1 MRVSS
6 VVALVFV
13 LSTSLSAQMNFE
25 QGDSRSINSP
35 ISYQAL
41 SLFRTDSA
49 KYRVDIH
56 YRIGQ
61 SFFIF
66 VRNESPGSNGSY
78 IARGELIVELLNDQ
92 RVSVAREIR
101 QLPLARN
108 TLPRETDRPPGI
120 QGVVSLSAPP
130 GTYTVVFSVDDRES
144 GRTFM
149 ERNRKITLLT
159 PSLKTLEASDI
170 VFIQRPVVE
179 PGSAMVVA
187 TNRGG
192 HTLFG
197 ESGSVLAEIYT
208 PSPSDTLSVQ
218 WKLTGKAE
226 TFGQQAVNLQGTSFT
241 SWSGLLEPLPQ
252 EHGILYGVKN
262 LAGNWKT
269 VVIPLPLE
277 KLLSGKYTLDLTYVS
292 GTFKKQQLHQF
303 SVVWPSRP
311 LSLTDPELAVDALRH
326 IASEQE
332 IEKMQSGSIEQRSD
346 VFNEFWRSRSPDTL
360 SAYNVTMAEYYYR
373 VDEAMRK
380 FSTAREND
388 GYKTDRGRIY
398 ILYGQPQKSDRM
410 LQPNSS
416 PMEIWTYDRLR
427 RRFVF
432 IDTAKNGNY
441 ILSQAENL

>member
-1 MRVSS
+1 MRFSFSVAWSVFFVS
-6 VVALVFV
+6 
-13 LSTSLSAQMNFE
+13 SLSAQMNFE
-25 QGDSRSINSP
+25 QGDARSLNSP
-35 ISYQAL
+35 ISYQAV
-41 SLFRTDSA
+41 SLFQTDSA
-49 KYRVDIH
+49 RYRVDIH

-66 VRNESPGSNGSY
+66 VRNESSGTNGTY
-78 IARGELIVELLNDQ
+78 VARGELVVELLNDQ

-108 TLPRETDRPPGI
+108 KLPRETDRPPGI

-149 ERNRKITLLT
+149 ERTRKLTLLAPT
-159 PSLKTLEASDI
+159 LKSVETSDL
-170 VFIQRPVVE
+170 VFIQKPVIE

-197 ESGSVLAEIYT
+197 EPGSVLAEVHL
-208 PSPSDTLSVQ
+208 PSVSDTLNIQ

-226 TFGQQAVNLQGTSFT
+226 AFGQQTVNLQGTAYT
-241 SWSGLLEPLPQ
+241 AWSGLIEPLPQ
-252 EHGILYGVKN
+252 EQGVLYGLKSM
-262 LAGNWKT
+262 GENWKT
-269 VVIPLPLE
+269 IVIPLPLE
-277 KLLSGKYTLDLTYVS
+277 KLLPGKFTLDVNFAS
-292 GTFKKQQLHQF
+292 GTSKKQQVHQF
-303 SVVWPSRP
+303 NVVWPSRP
-311 LSLTDPELAVDALRH
+311 LSLTDPELSVDALRH
-326 IASEQE
+326 IATEQE
-332 IEKMQSGSIEQRSD
+332 IETMQSGSMERRSEA
-346 VFNEFWRSRSPDTL
+346 FNAFWRSRSPDTL
-360 SAYNVTMAEYYYR
+360 TAYNVTMAEYYYR

-380 FSTAREND
+380 FSTTREND

-398 ILYGQPQKSDRM
+398 ILYGQPQKSERM

-416 PMEIWTYDRLR
+416 PMEIWTYDRIR
-427 RRFVF
+427 KRFVF

-441 ILSQAENL
+441 VLSQAENL

>member
-1 MRVSS
+1 MRFTLSVAVS
-6 VVALVFV
+6 VFFI
-13 LSTSLSAQMNFE
+13 TSLYAQMNFE
-25 QGDSRSINSP
+25 QGDARSLNSP
-35 ISYQAL
+35 ISYQAV

-49 KYRVDIH
+49 RYRVDIH

-66 VRNESPGSNGSY
+66 VRNETPGANGTY
-78 IARGELIVELLNDQ
+78 VARGELVVELLNDQ

-108 TLPRETDRPPGI
+108 TLPRETDQPPGI

-130 GTYTVVFSVDDRES
+130 GVYTVVFSVDDRES

-149 ERNRKITLLT
+149 ERNRKITLQT
-159 PSLKTLEASDI
+159 PTLKSLEASDV
-170 VFIQRPVVE
+170 VFIQKPVTD

-197 ESGSVLAEIYT
+197 EPGSVLTEIYA
-208 PSPSDTLSVQ
+208 PSPSDSLNIQ

-226 TFGQQAVNLQGTSFT
+226 AFGQQSVNLQGTTFT
-241 SWSGLLEPLPQ
+241 AWSGLLEALPQ
-252 EHGILYGVKN
+252 EHGVLYGLKS
-262 LAGNWKT
+262 AGDNWKT
-269 VVIPLPLE
+269 IVIPLPLE
-277 KLLSGKYTLDLTYVS
+277 KLLPGKFSLEVNYVS
-292 GTFKKQQLHQF
+292 GSFKKQQVHQF
-303 SVVWPSRP
+303 NVVWPSRP
-311 LSLTDPELAVDALRH
+311 LSLTDPELSIDALRH
-326 IASEQE
+326 IATEQE
-332 IEKMQSGSIEQRSD
+332 IEKMQSGSLEQRSEA
-346 VFNEFWRSRSPDTL
+346 FNAFWRSKSPDTL
-360 SAYNVTMAEYYYR
+360 TAYNLTMAEYYYR

-380 FSTAREND
+380 FSTTREND

-416 PMEIWTYDRLR
+416 PMEVWTYDRLR
-427 RRFVF
+427 KRFVF

-441 ILSQAENL
+441 MLSQAENL